1 MELGMAPPSKRR
13 KLSESEARDDI
24 SFQSEVGRPAPT
36 PTSSPCVEHLS
47 HAYAASGPRQVPQRI
62 EEVHLQIHHQALAGP
77 ENHHGLHRRQGT
89 GVSSEPTLDVTVVAA
104 VNTDGSTTGLSTT
117 TDAVSASSVSS
128 FASTA
133 TTTVISSSTP
143 SDSTATSSNSDAA
156 SSTDNISSATSD
168 STSPT
173 SSDNSTG
180 SHTPT
185 SSTSESSSTG
195 IGLIGISATGATST
209 SASINGSS
217 GAVSLTGTVT
227 SLGTA
232 ASISQNLTTSALII
246 KDSSTTYTTRTTIEL
261 NSSTSRPSS
270 HTTEASSQTLAAA
283 FYLATLADG
292 AVQTLSRASQSYI
305 TTFSD
310 GSVATIPAATG
321 SYVTTTGADGV
332 TSVVYET
339 TSAAGSGAEQSTIT
353 SIATIGG
360 ANVQGTATS
369 STTSSSTTGAALNGG
384 SGGSNN
390 TTAPPGTIA
399 GGVVGGAA
407 GLAVILLIAMLFLR
421 YYRRRSQLGHQALPA
436 NAGLSPEP
444 DHTRDLSRGP
454 GMAERAGLMP
464 ALGAA
469 VPALFRHSNRS
480 AEGPAPSERSFT
492 RVSGRKLPSS
502 FSPGMS
508 TTGAPPP
515 PPPPP
520 GMPLAGSEHNLSTT
534 SFYRDSSGF
543 YGGGSSNT
551 GVESSVSPGEGAPL
565 AAAGAA
571 EALTLSPG
579 PQRRPTVHTG
589 GPYTMSSPP
598 MGPGASS
605 PTSPSRLLRKGGG
618 SGSPPGTAGTA
629 ATFERSGTPSSLEG
643 GRGSRFTEEV

>member
-24 SFQSEVGRPAPT
+24 SFQSE
-36 PTSSPCVEHLS
+36 
-47 HAYAASGPRQVPQRI
+47 
-62 EEVHLQIHHQALAGP
+62 
-77 ENHHGLHRRQGT
+77 
-89 GVSSEPTLDVTVVAA
+89 
-104 VNTDGSTTGLSTT
+104 
-117 TDAVSASSVSS
+117 
-128 FASTA
+128 
-133 TTTVISSSTP
+133 
-143 SDSTATSSNSDAA
+143 
-156 SSTDNISSATSD
+156 
-168 STSPT
+168 
-173 SSDNSTG
+173 
-180 SHTPT
+180 
-185 SSTSESSSTG
+185 
-195 IGLIGISATGATST
+195 
-209 SASINGSS
+209 
-217 GAVSLTGTVT
+217 
-227 SLGTA
+227 
-232 ASISQNLTTSALII
+232 
-246 KDSSTTYTTRTTIEL
+246 
-261 NSSTSRPSS
+261 
-270 HTTEASSQTLAAA
+270 TLAAA

>member
-1 MELGMAPPSKRR
+1 MAPPSKRR

-232 ASISQNLTTSALII
+232 ASISQNLTTS
-246 KDSSTTYTTRTTIEL
+246 EL

>member
-1 MELGMAPPSKRR
+1 MAPPSKRR

-232 ASISQNLTTSALII
+232 ASISQNLTTS
-246 KDSSTTYTTRTTIEL
+246 EL

-515 PPPPP
+515 PRPPP

-551 GVESSVSPGEGAPL
+551 GAESSVSPGEGAPL

>member
-1 MELGMAPPSKRR
+1 MAPPSKRR

-232 ASISQNLTTSALII
+232 ASISQNLTTS
-246 KDSSTTYTTRTTIEL
+246 EL

-551 GVESSVSPGEGAPL
+551 GAESSVSPGEGAPL

>member
-1 MELGMAPPSKRR
+1 MDVGMAPPSKRR
-13 KLSESEARDDI
+13 KLSESESRDDI
-24 SFQSEVGRPAPT
+24 SFESEVGRPAPT
-36 PTSSPCVEHLS
+36 PTLSHGVEHLS

-62 EEVHLQIHHQALAGP
+62 EEVHLQIHHQAIAAP
-77 ENHHGLHRRQGT
+77 DNHHGLHRRQGT
-89 GVSSEPTLDVTVVAA
+89 GVSSEPTLDVTVVAS

-117 TDAVSASSVSS
+117 TDAAAASGVSS
-128 FASTA
+128 FGST
-133 TTTVISSSTP
+133 TTMTVISSSTP
-143 SDSTATSSNSDAA
+143 PDSTATSSSSGAA
-156 SSTDNISSATSD
+156 SSTNTTSSATSD
-168 STSPT
+168 TTSSTS
-173 SSDNSTG
+173 SYNSTG
-180 SHTPT
+180 SATAT

-195 IGLIGISATGATST
+195 AGLIGISGTGGTST
-209 SASINGSS
+209 SSSNNGSS

-232 ASISQNLTTSALII
+232 ASLSQNLTTSV

-261 NSSTSRPSS
+261 NSSKSRPGS

-292 AVQTLSRASQSYI
+292 AVQTLSRASQSYL

-310 GSVATIPAATG
+310 GSVATVPAATG

-332 TSVVYET
+332 MSVVYET
-339 TSAAGSGAEQSTIT
+339 TSAVGSGVEQSTIT

-360 ANVQGTATS
+360 AIQQGTATTS
-369 STTSSSTTGAALNGG
+369 TSSSSKTGGALNGG
-384 SGGSNN
+384 GGSSNN

-436 NAGLSPEP
+436 NAGVSPEP
-444 DHTRDLSRGP
+444 HHSPDLSRGP

-508 TTGAPPP
+508 TN
-515 PPPPP
+515 PPPP

-534 SFYRDSSGF
+534 SFYRDSTGF
-543 YGGGSSNT
+543 YGGGSN
-551 GVESSVSPGEGAPL
+551 GAESSVSPGEGSGARPL
-565 AAAGAA
+565 AAAAA
-571 EALTLSPG
+571 TEALTLSPG

-589 GPYTMSSPP
+589 GPYVMSSPP

-605 PTSPSRLLRKGGG
+605 PTSPARLLRKGAGG
-618 SGSPPGTAGTA
+618 PGSPPGTAATA

-643 GRGSRFTEEV
+643 GRGRRFTEEV